1 MKEIEILNKIT
12 EILEDVDGYEVQN
25 IQAQFHKID
34 ESRNRFS
41 IAFETEK
48 INENVSV
55 PDEPKTEAEEN
66 SENDTCIV
74 HESEAPLP
82 ECEPICEEEKIG
94 SAEIKPIKKRK
105 KGKYCVNCVNCLEAD
120 GKDAYFCCKDL
131 KKYINNYTLATFC
144 DEYCQ
149 K

>member
-12 EILEDVDGYEVQN
+12 GILEDVDGHEVQN

-74 HESEAPLP
+74 HESEALLP

-94 SAEIKPIKKRK
+94 SDEIKPIKKRK
-105 KGKYCVNCVNCLEAD
+105 KENTA
-120 GKDAYFCCKDL
+120 
-131 KKYINNYTLATFC
+131 
-144 DEYCQ
+144 
-149 K
+149 

>member
-55 PDEPKTEAEEN
+55 PDD
-66 SENDTCIV
+66 DTCIV

-105 KGKYCVNCVNCLEAD
+105 KENTA
-120 GKDAYFCCKDL
+120 
-131 KKYINNYTLATFC
+131 
-144 DEYCQ
+144 
-149 K
+149 

>member
-48 INENVSV
+48 INENISV

-66 SENDTCIV
+66 SKNDTCIV

-105 KGKYCVNCVNCLEAD
+105 KMKYCVNCVNCLEAD
-120 GKDAYFCCKDL
+120 EKDAYSCCKNL
-131 KKYINNYTLATFC
+131 KKHINVCTTATFC
-144 DEYCQ
+144 DEYYE

>member
-12 EILEDVDGYEVQN
+12 GILEDVDGHEVQN

-48 INENVSV
+48 INENISV

-82 ECEPICEEEKIG
+82 EWEPICEEEKIG
-94 SAEIKPIKKRK
+94 SAEIKPVKKRAER
-105 KGKYCVNCVNCLEAD
+105 KYCVNCVNCLEAD
-120 GKDAYFCCKDL
+120 KKDAYSCCKGL
-131 KKYINNYTLATFC
+131 KKHINNYTSATFC
-144 DEYCQ
+144 DEYYQ